1 MIHQRPKRLP
11 NRLPDR
17 SSFRERYPKFES
29 SVIFERPSDY
39 SRLWGLDIRPNTYL
53 IRPYSPEGFT
63 EGGLYVKLNELWTRV
78 WGFVLACSPFN
89 HLDLVPGDLV
99 MYERDTERLVTYDD
113 SVNPRFAGEKQPIA
127 IIHEREI
134 LAKVEDN
141 LIPMPF

>member
-1 MIHQRPKRLP
+1 MIYQRPQRLP
-11 NRLPDR
+11 NRKPDR
-17 SSFRERYPKFES
+17 SSFREKFPKFSGTFLVPHELNCS
-29 SVIFERPSDY
+29 KA
-39 SRLWGLDIRPNTYL
+39 WNMDIRPNTYL

-63 EGGLYVKLNELWTRV
+63 EGGLYVKLNELWARV
-78 WGFVLACSPFN
+78 WGFVLACSPDN
-89 HLDLVPGDLV
+89 RLDLFPGDLI

-141 LIPMPF
+141 LIPTPF

>member
-1 MIHQRPKRLP
+1 MIHEDLDNSKVW
-11 NRLPDR
+11 DM
-17 SSFRERYPKFES
+17 
-29 SVIFERPSDY
+29 
-39 SRLWGLDIRPNTYL
+39 DIRPNTYL
-53 IRPYSPEGFT
+53 IRPYSPQGFT
-63 EGGLYVKLNELWTRV
+63 EGGLYVKLNELWARV

-89 HLDLVPGDLV
+89 HLDLAPGDLI

-141 LIPMPF
+141 LIPTPF